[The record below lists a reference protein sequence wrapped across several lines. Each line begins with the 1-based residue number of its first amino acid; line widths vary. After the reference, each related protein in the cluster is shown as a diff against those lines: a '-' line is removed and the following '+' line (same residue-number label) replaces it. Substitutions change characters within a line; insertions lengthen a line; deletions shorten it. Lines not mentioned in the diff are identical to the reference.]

1 MISHLKLSEAS
12 MNEPKHPSEIARE
25 ALKRLATSQLAPTP
39 ANFQACYNEIANLP
53 NLPPFPEA
61 QLRELLADLPAG
73 NEEQEK
79 QLEKL
84 ASAIARR
91 SWQGVREAL
100 SGFLLA
106 GESRGHGEVAHT
118 LATDLPKEFAGKLAR
133 FIESVLPALGE
144 DSSRTVAVADE
155 LILML
160 RQPIVDIAE
169 ARSLLGSLTHQAA
182 FAAEEQVEIKNSL
195 LKLLHLIIENI
206 GELSADDSWLK
217 GQIDGLLASVAPPLT
232 LRHLDEMERRLRDV
246 MEKQGRAKSRAVE
259 AQEEMRNMLGEF
271 IDRLGSMNRSSSE
284 FEVRIEESARQI
296 EQLASIEDLKPLL
309 DDVLRAT
316 HVMAEE
322 TAQSREQLKH
332 LQEKVLVTE
341 AELMQLHQ
349 ELDNASALARHDPL
363 TDALNRKGLE
373 EAMEREMSSMRRKE
387 VPLSVSMLDIDNF
400 KRLNDRLGHD
410 AGDRALVHL
419 ADVARRNMRPSDT
432 LARYGGEEF
441 VVLMPDTTLGQGIEA
456 MARLQREL
464 TKAIYMAGN
473 EKILIT
479 FSAGVAQLAS
489 DESGTDAIRRADQAM
504 YLAKRA
510 GKNRVMGA

>member
-1 MISHLKLSEAS
+1 

-39 ANFQACYNEIANLP
+39 ANYQACYNEIAHLP
-53 NLPPFPEA
+53 NLPPFPDVP
-61 QLRELLADLPAG
+61 LRELLVDLPAR
-73 NEEQEK
+73 NEEQER
-79 QLEKL
+79 QLDRFS
-84 ASAIARR
+84 SAIAKR
-91 SWQGVREAL
+91 SWQGVKEAL
-100 SGFLLA
+100 SAFALA
-106 GESRGHGEVAHT
+106 GETRVLGEAAHA
-118 LATDLPKEFAGKLAR
+118 LATALPSEFASKLAR
-133 FIESVLPALGE
+133 FVESVLPALGE
-144 DSSRTVAVADE
+144 ESSRIVDVAGE

-160 RQPIVDIAE
+160 RQPTVEIAQVQ
-169 ARSLLGSLTHQAA
+169 SFLGSLTHQAL
-182 FAAEEQVEIKNSL
+182 FAAEEQVEIKASL
-195 LKLLHLIIENI
+195 LKLLHLIIQNI
-206 GELSADDSWLK
+206 GELSTDDSWLK

-259 AQEEMRNMLGEF
+259 AQEEMRLMLAEF
-271 IDRLGSMNRSSSE
+271 IERLGSMNRSSSA

-296 EQLASIEDLKPLL
+296 EQLAGVEGLKPLL
-309 DDVLRAT
+309 DDVISAT
-316 HVMAEE
+316 HAMAEE
-322 TAQSREQLKH
+322 TAHSREQLKS
-332 LQEKVLVTE
+332 LQEKVLATE
-341 AELMQLHQ
+341 TELMQLHQ

-373 EAMEREMSSMRRKE
+373 EAMEREVSSMRRKE
-387 VPLSVSMLDIDNF
+387 TPLSVSLLDIDNF
-400 KRLNDRLGHD
+400 KKLNDRLGHE

-419 ADVARRNMRPSDT
+419 ADVTRRSLRPSDT

-441 VVLMPDTTLGQGIEA
+441 VVLMPDTKLEQGIEA

-479 FSAGVAQLAS
+479 FSAGVAQLVAG
-489 DESGTDAIRRADQAM
+489 ESGTDAIRRADQAM

-510 GKNRVMGA
+510 GKNRVMGG